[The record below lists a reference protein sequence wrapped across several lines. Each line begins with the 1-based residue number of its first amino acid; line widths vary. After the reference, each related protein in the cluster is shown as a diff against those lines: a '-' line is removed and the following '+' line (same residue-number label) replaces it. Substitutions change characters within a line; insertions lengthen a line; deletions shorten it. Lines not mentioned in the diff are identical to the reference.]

1 MSWISF
7 SLFSA
12 VLSGVAYTFYGELIK
27 KISVDSVI
35 FYTSIL
41 VGLFFF
47 FVSYFNGSLSNDWEE
62 VRKGSKTASYLLVIF
77 LADIGASFCMF
88 MGMKMKNATAVG
100 LLEISAPL
108 FTLLFAWILFKQSH
122 LSLGLVVGGVLIMSG
137 IACVMYL
144 DKSI

>member
-27 KISVDSVI
+27 KISIDSVI
-35 FYTSIL
+35 FYSYIL

-47 FVSYFNGSLSNDWEE
+47 FVTYFNGSLSSDWD
-62 VRKGSKTASYLLVIF
+62 VIKKSSRTISYLFIIF
-77 LADIGASFCMF
+77 VADIGASFCLF
-88 MGMKMKNATAVG
+88 MGMKMKNATAAG